1 MDDRKLLS
9 KLKTD
14 PNEGIRL
21 LIGSYSALV
30 FVILRGRLSSVCS
43 HAEIEET
50 ASDVFAEFY
59 TALPRFDENRGTV
72 KAYLCR
78 IATNIASEKYAEA
91 MRRMGDVSLDA
102 DSTDRDAFRD
112 DFSVEDE
119 IIDREMRRELVE
131 AVNSL
136 GEPDREIIVRRFYL
150 DQPSR
155 SVAEALGM
163 TVSAVD
169 TRLHRAV
176 SKLRDMLNRKW
187 RIEK

>member
-1 MDDRKLLS
+1 
-9 KLKTD
+9 
-14 PNEGIRL
+14 
-21 LIGSYSALV
+21 
-30 FVILRGRLSSVCS
+30 
-43 HAEIEET
+43 
-50 ASDVFAEFY
+50 
-59 TALPRFDENRGTV
+59 
-72 KAYLCR
+72 
-78 IATNIASEKYAEA
+78 
-91 MRRMGDVSLDA
+91 MGDVSLDA